1 MQLTAHPLRLLTAG
15 AVTVIALLP
24 GANAT
29 AASSLPPVAGASHS
43 GHDRLHALVDLSARR
58 LATADLVASAK
69 WGTGAPVDDPAREQQ
84 VLDTVAR
91 LAREEGADPQETVRF
106 FRQQIEANKLVQRAL
121 HQRWNAD
128 PAEAPAA
135 RPDLAQVRDEINR
148 INVEMVRAI
157 GASASVRTAPSCGG
171 TLTAA
176 EAGVRHRRH
185 LDRLHATALTYALRP
200 VCAPSV
206 ISTAQRRAS

>member
-1 MQLTAHPLRLLTAG
+1 MQLTAHPLRLLASG
-15 AVTVIALLP
+15 AVAVVALLP

-29 AASSLPPVAGASHS
+29 AAPSQPPPAAGASHS
-43 GHDRLHALVDLSARR
+43 GYDRLHRLVDLSARR
-58 LATADLVASAK
+58 LATADVVASAK

-91 LAREEGADPQETVRF
+91 LAREEGADPRETVRF
-106 FRQQIEANKLVQRAL
+106 FRQQIEANKQVQRAM

-135 RPDLAQVRDEINR
+135 RPDLTQVREEINR

-157 GASASVRTAPSCGG
+157 SASASVRTAPSCGG
-171 TLTAA
+171 TLTVA

-200 VCAPSV
+200 VCAPGG
-206 ISTAQRRAS
+206 ISTVRGAS

>member
-15 AVTVIALLP
+15 AVAVVALLP

-29 AASSLPPVAGASHS
+29 AASSPPPVAGASHS
-43 GHDRLHALVDLSARR
+43 GYDRLHALVDLSARR

-91 LAREEGADPQETVRF
+91 PAREEGADPQETVRF

-176 EAGVRHRRH
+176 EAGVRHSRH

-200 VCAPSV
+200 VCAPSG